1 MRSTSGPAA
10 STICVTFGPEPQ
22 AGAKPCLGTASRLDL
37 ALGSASPESLERL
50 KAVLNQAHV
59 GIRLVVAGPSA
70 DIHAARAAAAECG
83 MVEEEMT
90 LLHRGDGHRR
100 VFCAHC
106 RATTLVPEA
115 AAREIGCS
123 GCATVLSV
131 SEHFSRRLAAYLG
144 YAANAEDAA

>member
-1 MRSTSGPAA
+1 MRSTSAPAA
-10 STICVTFGPEPQ
+10 STFCVTFGPEPQ
-22 AGAKPCLGTASRLDL
+22 AGTGPHSPPESRQDL
-37 ALGSASPESLERL
+37 SFGSASPESLERL
-50 KAVLNQAHV
+50 KAVLNEARV
-59 GIRLVVAGPSA
+59 GVRLVVAGPSA
-70 DIHAARAAAAECG
+70 DIYAARAAAAECG

-90 LLHRGDGHRR
+90 LLHRVDGQRR

-115 AAREIGCS
+115 AGVGIGCS

-144 YAANAEDAA
+144 YAANAEEAA